1 MSASVKSICG
11 LASLSF
17 PFREA
22 LSRSGACSLII
33 DCLPRYDKKIE
44 FVQEACEAM
53 MHLSLNPS
61 NSVIIGSVGGCELI
75 VNYLDKT
82 LMEYPM
88 GVDVCCGALLN
99 LVTYGETA
107 KKNKLKIMNAGAVD
121 QIRRALASTK
131 ASYRARE
138 TALQLLDILGA
149 DRIAGSSS
157 KSSSDND
164 LVGVVNMN
172 GSLAVEVREYTS
184 FDNLINNKSTTVFKS
199 IQQSCSATNRSRGSS
214 SFSDTHSDTNSN
226 GMVEL

>member
-1 MSASVKSICG
+1 

-33 DCLPRYDKKIE
+33 ENLPRYDNKIE

-61 NSVIIGSVGGCELI
+61 NSVIIGSIGGSELI
-75 VNYLDKT
+75 VNYLDKI

-107 KKNKLKIMNAGAVD
+107 KKNKLKIMNADAVD
-121 QIRRALASTK
+121 HIRRALASTK

-138 TALQLLDILGA
+138 TALQLLEILGA
-149 DRIAGSSS
+149 DRIAGSS
-157 KSSSDND
+157 KTSSNND
-164 LVGVVNMN
+164 LVGVVNIN
-172 GSLAVEVREYTS
+172 GPLAVEIREYTS
-184 FDNLINNKSTTVFKS
+184 FDNLINNKSTNVFKGV
-199 IQQSCSATNRSRGSS
+199 QQNGANRSRGSS
-214 SFSDTHSDTNSN
+214 AHSTHSDTN